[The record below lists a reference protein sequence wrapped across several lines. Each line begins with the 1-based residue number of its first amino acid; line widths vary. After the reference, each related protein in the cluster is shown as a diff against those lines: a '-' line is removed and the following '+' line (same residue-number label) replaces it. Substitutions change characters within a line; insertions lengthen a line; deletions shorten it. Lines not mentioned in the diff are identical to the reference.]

1 MRADGVL
8 PAKSLRGGLIVG
20 VVGAHWTVHGD
31 WLKKVAGNHEKVGV
45 FSSDAPLFPAV
56 LRVGFAM
63 DGRHGVVF
71 GRGSSERR
79 HREGLLPNGLL
90 RWACCAVAVEVPTV
104 IAAPRRQKRR
114 RGRPFAAKKQKNGS
128 DSPVTV

>member
-1 MRADGVL
+1 MFSFSKTL
-8 PAKSLRGGLIVG
+8 WGGLIVG

-31 WLKKVAGNHEKVGV
+31 LLEKVAGNREKVGV
-45 FSSDAPLFPAV
+45 FSSDAPLFPAA

-63 DGRHGVVF
+63 DGRRGVVF
-71 GRGSSERR
+71 GRGCSHRR

-90 RWACCAVAVEVPTV
+90 RCACCAVAVAVPTV
-104 IAAPRRQKRR
+104 IAATRRQKRQ
-114 RGRPFAAKKQKNGS
+114 RGRPLAAEKQKNGS

>member
-1 MRADGVL
+1 MFS
-8 PAKSLRGGLIVG
+8 PAKTLWGGLIVG
-20 VVGAHWTVHGD
+20 VVGPHWGVHGD
-31 WLKKVAGNHEKVGV
+31 LLEKVAGYHEQVGM
-45 FSSDAPLFPAV
+45 FSSDVPFFPAA

-63 DGRHGVVF
+63 EGRRGVVF
-71 GRGSSERR
+71 GRGCSHRG

-90 RWACCAVAVEVPTV
+90 RCACCAVAVAVPTV

-114 RGRPFAAKKQKNGS
+114 RGRPLAAEKQKNGS

>member
-1 MRADGVL
+1 MFS
-8 PAKSLRGGLIVG
+8 PAKSLWGGLIVG
-20 VVGAHWTVHGD
+20 VVGAHWAMHGD
-31 WLKKVAGNHEKVGV
+31 LLEKVAGNHEKVGV
-45 FSSDAPLFPAV
+45 FPSYVPLFPAS

-90 RWACCAVAVEVPTV
+90 LCAC
-104 IAAPRRQKRR
+104 
-114 RGRPFAAKKQKNGS
+114 
-128 DSPVTV
+128 